1 MSTLNT
7 ILFSVGVVVF
17 MLTVYGAVMAGGAA
31 LKQQQL
37 AQLPD
42 GTNEVVDSDGFETFV
57 SKTDVDDGTS
67 TDHDEVQQ

>member
-42 GTNEVVDSDGFETFV
+42 GTDEIVDSDGFEIFV
-57 SKTDVDDGTS
+57 SSADVGDGVAS
-67 TDHDEVQQ
+67 RRDEAQ

>member
-42 GTNEVVDSDGFETFV
+42 GTDEIVDSDGFEIFV
-57 SKTDVDDGTS
+57 SSKSVDDGAATRR
-67 TDHDEVQQ
+67 DEAT

>member
-42 GTNEVVDSDGFETFV
+42 GTDEIVDSDGFEIFV
-57 SKTDVDDGTS
+57 TS
-67 TDHDEVQQ
+67 TKADGGVASSHDEAQP

>member
-31 LKQQQL
+31 LKRQQL
-37 AQLPD
+37 EQLPD
-42 GTNEVVDSDGFETFV
+42 GTDEIVDSDGFETFV
-57 SKTDVDDGTS
+57 TSTDVDDGVATR
-67 TDHDEVQQ
+67 HDEVQR